1 MISAAK
7 AKKIILD
14 RSQPRSGVPTMDD
27 LAITTCELSERG
39 DYWIIR
45 GNRVGYVVY
54 GLQEY
59 LAVGLN
65 AWLVDVETGEVDGV
79 GSGQDLD
86 DYLQDKYDLAE
97 AAGGHYTI
105 EPAFDRGDK
114 AAVIRLRQLLD
125 CPIQSAVRL
134 TLPDDRCWLTGSLRV
149 LKLVQMQLEGKG
161 VSTRIAL
168 RADPAG
174 AVHLRYQ
181 YWNLVEPAL
190 KQRVAALAPTVA
202 P

>member
-1 MISAAK
+1 MITAAE

-39 DYWIIR
+39 DHWIIR

-65 AWLVDVETGEVDGV
+65 AWLVNVETGEVDAV
-79 GSGQDLD
+79 GSGQDLGG
-86 DYLQDKYDLAE
+86 YLQDKYDLAG
-97 AAGGHYTI
+97 AAGSHYTI

-125 CPIQSAVRL
+125 CPIQAALRL
-134 TLPDDRCWLTGSLRV
+134 TLPDDRCWLTGPLRV

-161 VSTRIAL
+161 VSTWIAL

-174 AVHLRYQ
+174 AVHLRYP
-181 YWNLVEPAL
+181 YWNLVEAAL
-190 KQRVAALAPTVA
+190 KQRVTALAPTVA